1 MNTLKLIGSVLSK
14 YLVPILFLLGLIL
27 INVASYFGFGMVGG
41 LITTGV
47 TLVVVSII
55 LVVEQNSAA
64 KPTKK

>member
-27 INVASYFGFGMVGG
+27 INIASYFGFGMVVG

-47 TLVVVSII
+47 TLVAVSII
-55 LVVEQNSAA
+55 LVVEQNSATE
-64 KPTKK
+64 PTKK